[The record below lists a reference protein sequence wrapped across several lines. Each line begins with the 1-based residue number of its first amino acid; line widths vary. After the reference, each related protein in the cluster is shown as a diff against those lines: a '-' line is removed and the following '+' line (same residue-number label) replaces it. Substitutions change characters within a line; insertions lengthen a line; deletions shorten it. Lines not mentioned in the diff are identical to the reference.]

1 MRDTEW
7 YQCRF
12 KGLIAWLLA
21 PHGTHQWCTYKA
33 EGGDES
39 MPSRLWE
46 VARAKQVI
54 LLFDRESSSRV
65 EFFNAELTLG
75 GKIEKWN
82 DFKGLGFRHHDK

>member
-1 MRDTEW
+1 
-7 YQCRF
+7 
-12 KGLIAWLLA
+12 
-21 PHGTHQWCTYKA
+21 
-33 EGGDES
+33 